1 MSIVYVYVCV
11 CVCVSAI
18 VCMYAVC
25 IKTGLPSLVQA
36 MRGDHH
42 PGRVVN
48 AAGARA
54 ELGIF

>member
-1 MSIVYVYVCV
+1 VCV
-11 CVCVSAI
+11 YAI
-18 VCMYAVC
+18 VCMYAVW

-42 PGRVVN
+42 PWRVVN